1 MMMFMVFSVMN
12 VGQQTA
18 TTDHGADRMNEGE
31 HSLFPAF
38 IIDGFS
44 GSLITSCCWKSRQ
57 NYWELWKQSI
67 RDTRNQ
73 LDHRNRSFD
82 RSSLKTQTKIT
93 LWLLKIINND
103 YKIFWCR
110 KKNLR
115 SIALRKKPLF
125 VVFLLFQILTDVK
138 KIYVLQKKCGSIW
151 GVGKWWQ
158 ESRFQNRI

>member
-18 TTDHGADRMNEGE
+18 TTDHGAKRMNEGE

-44 GSLITSCCWKSRQ
+44 GSLINSCCWKNGH

-73 LDHRNRSFD
+73 LDHRNRS
-82 RSSLKTQTKIT
+82 SLKTQTKIT
-93 LWLLKIINND
+93 LWLLKILNND

-115 SIALRKKPLF
+115 SIALRKKPRI
-125 VVFLLFQILTDVK
+125 VVFHLFQIVTDVM
-138 KIYVLQKKCGSIW
+138 KINVLQKKMRLSLRCG
-151 GVGKWWQ
+151 KMMTR
-158 ESRFQNRI
+158 RFPS